1 MKPKYLAILVGLGI
15 SVFTAFYLL
24 MLLVLTDFISL
35 PGQETTVAPL
45 AVSVARSLVQMP
57 GPEPQITAIP
67 LPTIDPLRGLS
78 VTDPRAVALT
88 IDDVPHDLK
97 VDAELT
103 RYVDNAGL
111 IRNSLTPAQTQQ
123 HVLDSGRLNGF
134 QAAFRSDDPVASQLR
149 SAGILNFAEVYET
162 PEQAQ
167 RAWQDPPRLLAA
179 RFPAYEHIVLGN
191 ETSAVPAIGD
201 KARSFEGTWLVS
213 QQKMPLYAIIFCRNN
228 TLVGIVLL
236 GGPQDKVIR
245 DGQHYAD
252 LLDKRIRS
260 FGKGLSI

>member
-1 MKPKYLAILVGLGI
+1 MKPRYLAILVGLGI

-24 MLLVLTDFISL
+24 ILLVLTDFVSQ
-35 PGQETTVAPL
+35 PGRETAGAPL

-57 GPEPQITAIP
+57 DREPQITAIP
-67 LPTIDPLRGLS
+67 LPTMDPLDGLF
-78 VTDPRAVALT
+78 VTDPRLVVLT

-97 VDAELT
+97 LDAELT
-103 RYVDNAGL
+103 RYVDNDGV

-123 HVLDSGRLNGF
+123 DLRENGRLNGF
-134 QAAFRSDDPVASQLR
+134 QAVFRSDDPVASQLR

-167 RAWQDPPRLLAA
+167 QAWRTAPALFAA
-179 RFPAYEHIVLGN
+179 RFPAYGHIALEN
-191 ETSAVPAIGD
+191 EVSPALAVGD

-213 QQKMPLYAIIFCRNN
+213 RQKMPLYAIVFCRKN

-236 GGPQDKVIR
+236 GGLQDKAMR
-245 DGQHYAD
+245 DGQHYAA

-260 FGKGLSI
+260 FGKGLST